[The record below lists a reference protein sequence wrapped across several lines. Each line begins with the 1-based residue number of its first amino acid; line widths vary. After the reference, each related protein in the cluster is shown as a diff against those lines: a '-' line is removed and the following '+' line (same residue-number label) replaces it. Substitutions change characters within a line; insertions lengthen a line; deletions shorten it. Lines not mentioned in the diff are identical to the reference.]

1 MIALSKILPAA
12 LAAAVLA
19 SSPAAAHAQLPDT
32 LPRQVPAGPGD
43 LAAKVG
49 SICRVQI
56 APAYRYL
63 GGQRFVLQETADAEQ
78 HFYVRADSAGKVL
91 QLYWFQVES
100 KLPGKT
106 GGYNYGRDSSITI
119 NDLPFAVSLRE
130 SRGDADPPPGSDA
143 AAMVDFV
150 RAAGLTFPSMGRPL
164 RMVYTAKPGAKQ
176 ELMVMYLESKALAKT
191 DPTFD
196 GVFKRG
202 RRAIRPVA
210 CH

>member
-1 MIALSKILPAA
+1 MIALPKILPAA
-12 LAAAVLA
+12 LAAAALA
-19 SSPAAAHAQLPDT
+19 LSPAPTHAQLPDT

-78 HFYVRADSAGKVL
+78 HFYARADTAGKIL

-100 KLPGKT
+100 KLPGHA

-143 AAMVDFV
+143 AAMMDFV
-150 RAAGLTFPSMGRPL
+150 RAAGLTFPPMGRPL

-176 ELMVMYLESKALAKT
+176 ELMVIYLESKALART